1 MLIEDV
7 ACSVESLA
15 DMTLDLADMFQRNG
29 YEDASIF
36 GHAMEGNMHLV
47 FSQGFRNADDLEQV
61 GGVVGVVVVVVG

>member
-29 YEDASIF
+29 YDDASIF

-47 FSQGFRNADDLEQV
+47 FSQGFRNADDLEQYSNMMQEMV
-61 GGVVGVVVVVVG
+61 S